1 VNVSGQK
8 PRTSDNSICPLP
20 EEPAWFLPASPYM
33 ARRVLVA
40 EDDRAIQ
47 SVVSEYLRDE
57 GFEVDIANNGAEALL
72 RARQTPP
79 DMAVVD
85 VCMPVMDG
93 PALLATWTRDPM
105 LHQVPV
111 VMVSAAPGLADLAR
125 QFDVRATLAKPF
137 DLHVLGALVRQV
149 LAYPGDRP
157 HPPGATA

>member
-1 VNVSGQK
+1 MSLDKK

-47 SVVSEYLRDE
+47 GVVSEYLRDE

-111 VMVSAAPGLADLAR
+111 VM
-125 QFDVRATLAKPF
+125 
-137 DLHVLGALVRQV
+137 
-149 LAYPGDRP
+149 
-157 HPPGATA
+157 